1 MKPLHISIA
10 EQAQKQPGALA
21 IVSGNERVTYSA
33 LDDTANRIAR
43 LLISAGC
50 ERGDRIA
57 LLLPK
62 SIGAIAGMLG
72 SLKAGCIY
80 VPMDTSSPVSRL
92 EKILNA
98 CEPRCLLASATSAD
112 LVAPLLAERNS
123 IRLGWLSFDQPKAT
137 VPHHVFTWA
146 DLASAS
152 GAAIDSRSSVD
163 DAAHI
168 LFTSGSTGI
177 PKGVVIT
184 HANIAHFLEWAL
196 PYFGTGP
203 GQRISC
209 QPPLHFDLSTFDV
222 YGTLTA
228 GAELYLV
235 PPEAGLLPHK
245 VADFIRRQELTQW
258 FSVPSVLK
266 YMCQFDVVRQGDFPS
281 LQRLL
286 WCGEALPTPVLIYLM
301 RKLPHVTFTNLYGP
315 TEATIAS
322 SYHTVRQCPMDDKSD
337 IPIGVPCGG
346 EQLIVLNESLGPV
359 STGEIGDL
367 YIGGVGLSP
376 GYWNDSEKTASVF
389 FNDPIRGRIYK
400 TGDLARTGEDGLLH
414 LLGRADSQIK
424 SRGYRIELG
433 EIEAALS
440 ALGLLRESAVVAIR
454 SGSFE
459 GTSVCCAYV
468 PSPQSSVTLV
478 DLKTRL
484 AELLPY
490 YMIPAQWMAM
500 ESLPLNGNGK
510 VDRPR
515 LRQLFTEASG
525 TAPQPQAGRPH
536 DSGRVR
542 ATSSLSYCSAVSEE

>member
-10 EQAQKQPGALA
+10 EQAQKQPEALA
-21 IVSGNERVTYSA
+21 IISGAERITYAA
-33 LDDTANRIAR
+33 LDEMANRVAR

-50 ERGDRIA
+50 KRGDRIA

-62 SIGAIAGMLG
+62 SIPAIASMLG

-80 VPMDTSSPVSRL
+80 VPVDTGSPAARV
-92 EKILNA
+92 EKILHV
-98 CEPRCLLASATSAD
+98 CEPRCLLASDASAD
-112 LVAPLLAERNS
+112 LLAPLLASRTS
-123 IRLGWLSFDQPKAT
+123 FRLGWLSFQQPKDT
-137 VPHHVFTWA
+137 VPQCAFTWG
-146 DLASAS
+146 DLHAVS
-152 GAAIDSRSSVD
+152 GAPLDSGASID
-163 DAAHI
+163 DAVHI

-184 HANIAHFLEWAL
+184 HSNIAHFLEWAL
-196 PYFGTGP
+196 SYFGIAS

-222 YGTLTA
+222 YGTLKA
-228 GAELYLV
+228 GAELHLV
-235 PPEAGLLPHK
+235 PPETGLLPHK
-245 VADFIRRQELTQW
+245 VADFIRRHELTQW

-266 YMCQFDVVRQGDFPS
+266 YMCQFDVVRQGDFPF
-281 LQRLL
+281 LDRLL

-322 SYHTVRQCPMDDKSD
+322 SYYTVRQCPANDKSD

-346 EQLIVLNESLGPV
+346 EQLMILDESLSPV
-359 STGEIGDL
+359 PTCEVGDL

-376 GYWNDSEKTASVF
+376 GYWNDPEKTKAAF
-389 FNDPIRGRIYK
+389 FSDSIRGRIYK
-400 TGDLARTGEDGLLH
+400 TGDLARKGEDGLFH

-440 ALGLLRESAVVAIR
+440 TTGLLRESAVVAIR
-454 SGSFE
+454 SGGFE
-459 GTSVCCAYV
+459 GTIICCAYV
-468 PSPQSSVTLV
+468 PPPDSNVSPV

-515 LRQLFTEASG
+515 LRQLFTEMPG
-525 TAPQPQAGRPH
+525 TSPQPQAGLPS
-536 DSGRVR
+536 DSRR
-542 ATSSLSYCSAVSEE
+542 ATATSFVS

>member
-10 EQAQKQPGALA
+10 EQAEKQPGALA
-21 IVSGNERVTYSA
+21 VVSGSERVTYSA
-33 LDDTANRIAR
+33 LDETANRIAR
-43 LLISAGC
+43 LLISTGC
-50 ERGDRIA
+50 KRGDRVA

-62 SIGAIAGMLG
+62 SISAIAGILG

-80 VPMDTSSPVSRL
+80 VPMDTSSPTSRL

-98 CEPRCLLASATSAD
+98 CEPRCLLASTPSAD
-112 LVAPLLAERNS
+112 IVAPLLATRHS
-123 IRLGWLSFDQPKAT
+123 IRSGWLSFEQPKGT
-137 VPHHVFTWA
+137 VPQSAFTWG
-146 DLASAS
+146 DLTSVS
-152 GAAIDSRSSVD
+152 GAPVDSGSNVD

-184 HANIAHFLEWAL
+184 HANIAYFLEWAL
-196 PYFGTGP
+196 PYFGTHP

-222 YGTLTA
+222 YGTLKA
-228 GAELYLV
+228 GAQLHLV
-235 PPEAGLLPHK
+235 PPEIGLLPHK
-245 VADFIRRQELTQW
+245 VADFIRRQQLTQW

-266 YMCQFDVVRQGDFPS
+266 YMCQFDVVRQGDFPF
-281 LQRLL
+281 LERLL

-322 SYHTVRQCPMDDKSD
+322 SYYTVRQCPTDDKFD

-346 EQLIVLNESLGPV
+346 EQLMVLDKSRSPV
-359 STGEIGDL
+359 PTGEIGDL

-376 GYWNDSEKTASVF
+376 GYWNDPEKTASVF
-389 FNDPIRGRIYK
+389 FTDPVRGRIYK
-400 TGDLARTGEDGLLH
+400 TGDLAKTGDDGLFH
-414 LLGRADSQIK
+414 LLGRSDSQIK

-440 ALGLLRESAVVAIR
+440 TLGLLREAAVVAVR
-454 SGSFE
+454 SGGFE
-459 GTSVCCAYV
+459 GTSICCAYV
-468 PSPQSSVTLV
+468 PTPDSSVTLV
-478 DLKTRL
+478 DLKMRL
-484 AELLPY
+484 ADLLPY

-500 ESLPLNGNGK
+500 DSLPLNGNGK
-510 VDRPR
+510 VDRPH
-515 LRQLFTEASG
+515 LRQLFTDRVG
-525 TAPQPQAGRPH
+525 TAAQPQAGLIH
-536 DSGRVR
+536 NSGRVT
-542 ATSSLSYCSAVSEE
+542 ATTSVLR